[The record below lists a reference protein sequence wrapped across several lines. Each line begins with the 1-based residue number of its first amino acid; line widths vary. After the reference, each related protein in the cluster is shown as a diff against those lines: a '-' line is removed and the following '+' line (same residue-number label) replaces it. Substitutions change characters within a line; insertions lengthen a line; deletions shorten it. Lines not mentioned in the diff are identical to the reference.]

1 VALRLGEQRHEDVI
15 VVAACP
21 APAEAM
27 SRDAL
32 AAGPHRALR
41 VDPPTYAP
49 SETVAAGLAEVFA
62 GSSFVLT
69 GNWSLDRGSASGPA
83 FLAAHLGAARALGP
97 DTLPPDGDAIV
108 GERRVDGSRRE
119 RVQFHAP
126 AVLSVEGGSAHTRR
140 AALTSVLRA
149 RSAWLEVH
157 SPVGPLSVAG
167 TGTVRRRP
175 FRPRPRVLLSPAMGM
190 STRERVLVLTSA
202 LVERTPPQLLVL
214 DPDSAADR
222 IVEQL
227 RAWGYL
233 E

>member
-1 VALRLGEQRHEDVI
+1 VDRLPAVQRGRRNVAVPRRRPWG
-15 VVAACP
+15 
-21 APAEAM
+21 
-27 SRDAL
+27 
-32 AAGPHRALR
+32 
-41 VDPPTYAP
+41 
-49 SETVAAGLAEVFA
+49 GL
-62 GSSFVLT
+62 
-69 GNWSLDRGSASGPA
+69 
-83 FLAAHLGAARALGP
+83 
-97 DTLPPDGDAIV
+97 
-108 GERRVDGSRRE
+108 
-119 RVQFHAP
+119 AP
-126 AVLSVEGGSAHTRR
+126 AVLSVEGGAHLRR

-167 TGTVRRRP
+167 TGTVRRWP
-175 FRPRPRVLLSPAMGM
+175 FRPRPRVLLSPAIGM